1 MHIQQMISMV
11 QGLGTP
17 LAQRVTHTPE
27 CNSLIFIFSLS
38 LSLSN
43 KSSKCKHTTNANY
56 SQTNKH
62 TQATFADNIL
72 RWARGTQK

>member
-38 LSLSN
+38 LSL
-43 KSSKCKHTTNANY
+43 KQKFQM
-56 SQTNKH
+56 QTHN
-62 TQATFADNIL
+62 
-72 RWARGTQK
+72 